1 MAAKED
7 DIRKMTGN
15 KIRNYRR
22 QKNMSVEDLA
32 NKIYKSK
39 SSVSK
44 YELGS
49 VNIDIDTLSDIAK
62 ALDVPIYKLVF
73 FPETIQSSK
82 NLPKNQ
88 NMDHAYDNREL
99 YIYYYDGRKR
109 RVIKSYLKT
118 IYDSADE
125 KFYAYYYLGLKS
137 YEDYNDCDFVYEGTM
152 LPYDLVTYYNLV
164 NQVNTV
170 DRLTICALK
179 PLHQNTHTYGIL
191 IALLANPIAPYVT
204 KVIISTKMIRDEDI
218 VKKEMMVTKEE
229 INRFKHINLFFLN
242 NEK

>member
-1 MAAKED
+1 MAAKD
-7 DIRKMTGN
+7 DNIRKMTGN

-49 VNIDIDTLSDIAK
+49 VTIDIDTLSDIAK
-62 ALDVPIYKLVF
+62 ALDVPVYKLVF

-82 NLPKNQ
+82 KLPNNQ
-88 NMDHAYDNREL
+88 SMDHTYENKDI
-99 YIYYYDGRKR
+99 YIYYYDGRKKQ
-109 RVIKSYLKT
+109 VIKSYLKA
-118 IYDSADE
+118 IYDSVDE
-125 KFYAYYYLGLKS
+125 KFHAYYYLGLKS
-137 YEDYNDCDFVYEGTM
+137 YQDFNDCDYVYEGTM
-152 LPYDLVTYYNLV
+152 LPYDLITYYNLV
-164 NQVNTV
+164 NQVNMV

-179 PLHQNTHTYGIL
+179 PLHQNTQTYGIL

-204 KVIISTKMIRDEDI
+204 KVIISTEIIRDEDL
-218 VKKEMMVTKEE
+218 VKKEMMITKEE
-229 INRFKHINLFFLN
+229 FNRFRHMNLFFLN